1 MAYFKINGVDYST
14 YVNKLTVDT
23 EHIYQART
31 NASGNTL
38 VKYVNTKKVV
48 EVGII
53 PLDEST
59 AASLQRA
66 IDKFQVQIS
75 YRNPKTRALETINCI
90 IPNNT
95 VEYYTIR
102 ADKVM
107 LKAFN
112 LIFQEL

>member
-1 MAYFKINGVDYST
+1 MTYFKINNVDYSM
-14 YVNKLTVDT
+14 YVNKLIVDT
-23 EHIYQART
+23 EHVYKART
-31 NASGNTL
+31 NASGNTS
-38 VKYVNTKKVV
+38 VKYVNTKKIV

-53 PLDEST
+53 PLDESI
-59 AASLQRA
+59 AASLKKA
-66 IDKFQVQIS
+66 IDQFQVSIS
-75 YRNPKTRALETINCI
+75 YRNPNTKALETINCI
-90 IPNNT
+90 IPSNS